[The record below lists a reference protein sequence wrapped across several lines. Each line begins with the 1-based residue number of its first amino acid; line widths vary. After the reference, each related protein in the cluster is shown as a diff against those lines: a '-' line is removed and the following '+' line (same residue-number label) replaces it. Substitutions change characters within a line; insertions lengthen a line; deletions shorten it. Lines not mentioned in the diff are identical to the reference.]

1 MYSCWCCW
9 ELRKRYG
16 YKGCLWMDRQPETK
30 AMLNRLLVEIDS
42 PLIRNEIW
50 IPMGIES
57 EG

>member
-1 MYSCWCCW
+1 
-9 ELRKRYG
+9 
-16 YKGCLWMDRQPETK
+16 MDRQPETK

-57 EG
+57 EGE